1 MKVADFDYELPSER
15 IAQQPLERRTD
26 SRLMVLD
33 RAGGKTSH
41 RRFGELP
48 TLLAAGD
55 LLVLNDTRVIPAR
68 LFASKPTGGRVEI
81 LLLEREA
88 GEGGAADWRWL
99 LRASHPPKP
108 GAVLEVAEMWDRE
121 VGDLLHNK
129 LHLTRDGHVALA
141 LGYGSLY
148 NHSYQPN
155 ARCEDVRPQ
164 TKRFVAIR
172 DIQAN
177 EEITFNYGGT
187 VDCQDPVGFKVLD

>member
-1 MKVADFDYELPSER
+1 MAYRPSQLIYCKKTRRRGRGVFAQCPIAADTVIEEVP
-15 IAQQPLERRTD
+15 
-26 SRLMVLD
+26 V
-33 RAGGKTSH
+33 
-41 RRFGELP
+41 
-48 TLLAAGD
+48 
-55 LLVLNDTRVIPAR
+55 LVLPAN
-68 LFASKPTGGRVEI
+68 
-81 LLLEREA
+81 
-88 GEGGAADWRWL
+88 
-99 LRASHPPKP
+99 
-108 GAVLEVAEMWDRE
+108 EMWRAE
-121 VGDLLHNK
+121 GNAQLANFVFHWS
-129 LHLTRDGHVALA
+129 DGHVALA